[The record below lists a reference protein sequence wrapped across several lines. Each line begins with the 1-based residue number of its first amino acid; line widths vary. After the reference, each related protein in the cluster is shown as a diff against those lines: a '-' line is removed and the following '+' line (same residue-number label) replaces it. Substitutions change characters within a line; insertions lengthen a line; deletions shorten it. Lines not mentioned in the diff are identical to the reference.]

1 MQALIPVTRV
11 SRHSERERER
21 EKTNRVTLKER
32 MQRWRDKVTAGTE
45 REWADERE
53 DKERDEYRK
62 RVKEEEQ
69 REKKSHLKKRRVR
82 KPPTCPSLDTH
93 THTHTHTFT
102 YHDVVS
108 LHFRLLTGQLIALQ
122 LQTVAKQKHTILSV
136 MTSNFF
142 PPIECLPHTHSQH
155 LSYPVTHKA
164 IIYHQS

>member
-1 MQALIPVTRV
+1 
-11 SRHSERERER
+11 
-21 EKTNRVTLKER
+21 

-93 THTHTHTFT
+93 THAHTPKHPSVW
-102 YHDVVS
+102 YPSPPAS
-108 LHFRLLTGQLIALQ
+108 LRIVLPPLPPNILADFRAIKRRLRRPSG
-122 LQTVAKQKHTILSV
+122 SV
-136 MTSNFF
+136 MGHNS
-142 PPIECLPHTHSQH
+142 CLPFH
-155 LSYPVTHKA
+155 LTEQESKNFLLIVFDIFKTRCFQEA
-164 IIYHQS
+164 ICSHAHILFLFS